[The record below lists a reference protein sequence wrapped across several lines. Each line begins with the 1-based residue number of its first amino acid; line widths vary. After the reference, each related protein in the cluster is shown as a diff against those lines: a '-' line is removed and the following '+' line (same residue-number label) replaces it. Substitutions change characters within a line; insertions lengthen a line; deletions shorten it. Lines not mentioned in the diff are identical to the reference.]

1 MSEFDLQ
8 PCDGRHLIQ
17 KLSDELLKALA
28 QAKQKSCNE
37 LAQILTEFGIEDVK
51 PCDIITEKFLK
62 LVVNN
67 QTDEAINL
75 LLSGFRLPPHTLKLL
90 IQGFDKLTLQEQEDV
105 VLFLE
110 SSGASLPPYTAKI
123 VTTEGGIES
132 GLDQLNQQER
142 SEFNQWFENRG
153 RTYTISFLT
162 PLITAEISQKVKCPT
177 GQTLQRLIGII
188 RTIKKFV
195 NSIATRLQTLS
206 RIINAISA
214 TINAI
219 SLTLDA
225 LKASAQAAEVAAL
238 ASAATPSGASGI
250 FALAVSK
257 LNRLADK
264 IRPDI
269 QGPSNRYGEKGLD
282 GIVCQAAKTITYA
295 SIQVNTIQIIVT
307 IIDTLL
313 QSCSKEQVDTGNFTV
328 VQLSGSGNRST
339 SLGTY
344 QGYRLEVRVDPN
356 SPPVAPRRYAVAID
370 SIGVVV
376 LEGTKSFSSSDELL
390 IEELKLAI
398 DRLVN

>member
-28 QAKQKSCNE
+28 QAKQKSCDE

-51 PCDIITEKFLK
+51 PCD
-62 LVVNN
+62 LVSERFFRLIANN

-75 LLSGFRLPPHTLKLL
+75 LLSGLNLPPHTLKLL
-90 IQGFDKLTLQEQEDV
+90 IQGFDKLTPQEQADV
-105 VLFLE
+105 VRFIE
-110 SSGASLPPYTAKI
+110 ASGTSLPSYTAKI
-123 VTTEGGIES
+123 VAAEGGIKS
-132 GLDQLNQQER
+132 GLSKLTEQER
-142 SEFNQWFENRG
+142 AEFNQWFEDRG
-153 RTYTISFLT
+153 TAYTISFLT
-162 PLITAEISQKVKCPT
+162 PIITAQISQKVKCPT
-177 GQTLQRLIGII
+177 GQTLQVLINIVK
-188 RTIKKFV
+188 TVKKFV
-195 NSIATRLQTLS
+195 NGIATRLEVLS
-206 RIINAISA
+206 RIANITSA
-214 TINAI
+214 AINAI

-225 LKASAQAAEVAAL
+225 LEAAATAAKASTVAT
-238 ASAATPSGASGI
+238 SATPSGASGL
-250 FALAVSK
+250 FALTYSD
-257 LNRLADK
+257 LNRLADR

-282 GIVCQAAKTITYA
+282 GLVCQVAKTITYA
-295 SIQVNTIQIIVT
+295 SIQVNTIQAIIS

-313 QSCSKEQVDTGNFTV
+313 QSCSKDQIDTGNFVPV
-328 VQLSGSGNRST
+328 VLSQSGENN
-339 SLGTY
+339 LGTY
-344 QGYRLEVRVDPN
+344 QGYRIEVRVDPD

-376 LEGTKSFSSSDELL
+376 LEGNRSFSSSNELL

>member
-28 QAKQKSCNE
+28 QAKQKSCDE

-51 PCDIITEKFLK
+51 PCDLVSERFLR
-62 LVVNN
+62 LIANN

-75 LLSGFRLPPHTLKLL
+75 LLSGLNLPPHTLKLL
-90 IQGFDKLTLQEQEDV
+90 IQGFDKLTPQEQADV
-105 VLFLE
+105 VLYIE
-110 SSGASLPPYTAKI
+110 ASGVSLPPYTAKI
-123 VTTEGGIES
+123 IQAEGGIKT
-132 GLDQLNQQER
+132 GLNKLSEQER
-142 SEFNQWFENRG
+142 KEFNQWFEDRG
-153 RTYTISFLT
+153 TAYTISFLT
-162 PLITAEISQKVKCPT
+162 PIILSQVTQKIQCPT
-177 GQTLQRLIGII
+177 GQTLQTLINVV

-195 NSIATRLQTLS
+195 NSIATKLQTLTQVVNLTS
-206 RIINAISA
+206 SA
-214 TINAI
+214 INAI
-219 SLTLDA
+219 SLTLTA
-225 LKASAQAAEVAAL
+225 LEEAAKASEASTF
-238 ASAATPSGASGI
+238 ASAATPSGASGV
-250 FALAVSK
+250 FALLTARVY
-257 LNRLADK
+257 RLADR

-282 GIVCQAAKTITYA
+282 GIACQAAKTVTYIT
-295 SIQVNTIQIIVT
+295 IQVNTVQAIIT

-313 QSCSKEQVDTGNFTV
+313 QSCSKDQIDTGNFIP
-328 VQLSGSGNRST
+328 VQLSQSGENN
-339 SLGTY
+339 LGTY
-344 QGYRLEVRVDPN
+344 QGYRIEVRIDPN

-376 LEGTKSFSSSDELL
+376 LEGNKSFSSSNELL